1 MEIEEPKEFFESVL
15 QSRFKP
21 EKARGVDVTVQVEI
35 CGPKGGTW
43 TVEVKEQKMNVRKGS
58 CPNAALKVEMTD
70 ANFLDMINEKL
81 SAQKAFFTGKIK
93 FKGDVTL
100 ALKLR
105 DAGIL

>member
-1 MEIEEPKEFFESVL
+1 MEIEEPKEFFESIL

-21 EKARGVDVTVQVEI
+21 EKAKGVDLTIQVDI
-35 CGPKGGTW
+35 GGPKGGTW
-43 TVEVKEQKMNVRKGS
+43 TVEVREQKMNVRKGS
-58 CPNAALKVEMTD
+58 YPNATLKIEMSDT
-70 ANFLDMINEKL
+70 NFLDLINEKL

-105 DAGIL
+105 DTGIL